1 MAELGLCIYQLECL
15 VQELLPELHR
25 HFQMQNY
32 HCSMYASGWFLTLFT
47 SCLPLPVALRVLDL
61 FLAEGMDAIFRV
73 SIAILMLSKDQ
84 LLKLD
89 MEGLLRHFQKQ
100 VPLDCELDPDYLI
113 SLACTVRY
121 DTKRLRKLS
130 KEYGAL
136 KCKEQEEQ
144 IELRRLRTEN
154 RLLRQR
160 IELLEQESAELA
172 DKLIQGQVSRA
183 QEAEDNYVIKR
194 ELSALGQREED
205 LKTQLDA
212 ALEQVRHMRIERKR
226 EFGEEAQQV
235 IDSLQEELVAV
246 KLREAEAAEELRLL
260 RERCGQLDESNRRLQ
275 EQPTDQ
281 AIAQLQEELIA
292 VKLREAEANLSMKE
306 LRLKISELNSMWQE
320 HLTQAHPPPGG
331 TVNNGANGTWT
342 TDSNHNGSSALNSL
356 GDLSQPNSLDATMGT
371 NGPPSTSSA
380 SNLAL
385 SVSASPLK
393 MLGYSFKRGG
403 SEEQRQSINEQNRL
417 RQELMSVKLR
427 EAEASA
433 ELKELRQR
441 VMELET
447 QNQVSLNQIRRQ
459 ADELGKGEETARSF
473 VDQQRALASKLAE
486 EQRRYIDLDSR
497 FKEQAMMNRIK
508 DLEQTQ
514 TIAELRQKVAAFEV
528 RREERVTV
536 EKLRQSGQ
544 EPADPTELQNRMA
557 ELQSEMFRLEVARNK
572 LGTNAIQTEQAD
584 LRI

>member
-1 MAELGLCIYQLECL
+1 MREIYKPTMAELGLCIYQLECL

-25 HFQMQNY
+25 HFELQNY
-32 HCSMYASGWFLTLFT
+32 HCSMYASSWFLTLFT
-47 SCLPLPVALRVLDL
+47 SCLSLPVAMRVLDL
-61 FLAEGMDAIFRV
+61 FLSEGMEAIFRV
-73 SIAILMLSKDQ
+73 SIAILMLSKAQ

-100 VPLDCELDPDYLI
+100 LPLDCELDPDYLI
-113 SLACTVRY
+113 SLACGVRY
-121 DTKRLRKLS
+121 DAKRLRKLS
-130 KEYGAL
+130 KEYDAL
-136 KCKEQEEQ
+136 KSKEQEEQ
-144 IELRRLRTEN
+144 VELRRLRTEN

-160 IELLEQESAELA
+160 IEHLELESGELA

-194 ELSALGQREED
+194 ELSALTQREDE
-205 LKTQLDA
+205 LRLQRDA
-212 ALEQVRHMRIERKR
+212 ALDEARRMRAERKR
-226 EFGEEAQQV
+226 EFGEEAQMV

-260 RERCGQLDESNRRLQ
+260 RERCIQLELCNERLE

-281 AIAQLQEELIA
+281 ALAQLQEELIA

-306 LRLKISELNSMWQE
+306 LRLKISELNGMWQE
-320 HLTQAHPPPGG
+320 HLAQAHPP
-331 TVNNGANGTWT
+331 NNGA
-342 TDSNHNGSSALNSL
+342 SESASAMNSL
-356 GDLSQPNSLDATMGT
+356 GESSQPSSLEVG
-371 NGPPSTSSA
+371 NGQSSSTSS
-380 SNLAL
+380 SLAM
-385 SVSASPLK
+385 SVTASPLK
-393 MLGYSFKRGG
+393 MLGYSFKK
-403 SEEQRQSINEQNRL
+403 SADERQYAGELQRL
-417 RQELMSVKLR
+417 RQELMSARLR

-459 ADELGKGEETARSF
+459 ADEMHRSEEVAGSF
-473 VDQQRALASKLAE
+473 AEQQRVLLAKLAE

-497 FKEQAMMNRIK
+497 CKEQAMMNRIK

-514 TIAELRQKVAAFEV
+514 MIAELRQKVAGFEV
-528 RREERVTV
+528 RREEQVAV
-536 EKLRQSGQ
+536 EKLHQSGQ
-544 EPADPTELQNRMA
+544 EPADPAELQDRMA
-557 ELQSEMFRLEVARNK
+557 ELQSEMFRLEVARGK
-572 LGTNAIQTEQAD
+572 LGAMQAEQAD

>member
-1 MAELGLCIYQLECL
+1 MYKPTMAELGLCIYQLECL

-61 FLAEGMDAIFRV
+61 FLCEGIEAIFRV
-73 SIAILMLSKDQ
+73 SIAILMLSKEQ

-89 MEGLLRHFQKQ
+89 MEGLLRYFQKQ

-113 SLACTVRY
+113 SLACGVRY
-121 DTKRLRKLS
+121 DPKRLRKLS
-130 KEYGAL
+130 KEYGVL
-136 KCKEQEEQ
+136 KTKEQEEMV
-144 IELRRLRTEN
+144 ELRRLRTEN

-194 ELSALGQREED
+194 ELSALTQREDE
-205 LKTQLDA
+205 LRAQLDVA
-212 ALEQVRHMRIERKR
+212 EEEVKRLRAERKR
-226 EFGEEAQQV
+226 EFGEEAQLV

-260 RERCGQLDESNRRLQ
+260 RERCAQLEDSNMRLQ
-275 EQPTDQ
+275 EQPPDQ
-281 AIAQLQEELIA
+281 AVAQLQEELIA
-292 VKLREAEANLSMKE
+292 VKLREAEANLAMKE
-306 LRLKISELNSMWQE
+306 LRLKISELNNMWQE
-320 HLTQAHPPPGG
+320 HLNTAHPASGS
-331 TVNNGANGTWT
+331 GANGLP
-342 TDSNHNGSSALNSL
+342 TDGGSGLNSL
-356 GDLSQPNSLDATMGT
+356 GDCSQPNSLEMN
-371 NGPPSTSSA
+371 NGPVSTSSA

-393 MLGYSFKRGG
+393 MLGYSFKKNVDERQAA
-403 SEEQRQSINEQNRL
+403 SEQIRL
-417 RQELMSVKLR
+417 RQELMSAKLR

-459 ADELGKGEETARSF
+459 ADEMHRYEETADSF
-473 VDQQRALASKLAE
+473 AEQQRQMQARLAE

-497 FKEQAMMNRIK
+497 CKEQAMMNRIK

-514 TIAELRQKVAAFEV
+514 LIAELRQKVAAFEV

-536 EKLRQSGQ
+536 EKLRQAGQ
-544 EPADPTELQNRMA
+544 EPADSAELQDRMA
-557 ELQSEMFRLEVARNK
+557 ELQSEMFRLEVTRNK
-572 LGTNAIQTEQAD
+572 LGAIQEQTD

>member
-1 MAELGLCIYQLECL
+1 MYKPTMAELGLCIYQLECL

-61 FLAEGMDAIFRV
+61 FLCEGMEAIFRV
-73 SIAILMLSKDQ
+73 SIAILMLSKEQ

-89 MEGLLRHFQKQ
+89 MEGLLRYFQKQ

-113 SLACTVRY
+113 SLACSVRY
-121 DTKRLRKLS
+121 DPKRLRKLS
-130 KEYGAL
+130 KEYGVL
-136 KCKEQEEQ
+136 KTKEQEEMV
-144 IELRRLRTEN
+144 ELRRLRTEN

-160 IELLEQESAELA
+160 IELLEQESGELA

-194 ELSALGQREED
+194 ELSALTQREDELRVQLNETED
-205 LKTQLDA
+205 EVKRLRA
-212 ALEQVRHMRIERKR
+212 ERKR
-226 EFGEEAQQV
+226 EFGEEAQLV

-260 RERCGQLDESNRRLQ
+260 RDKCAQLEDCNYRLQ
-275 EQPTDQ
+275 EQPPDQ
-281 AIAQLQEELIA
+281 AVAQLQEELIA
-292 VKLREAEANLSMKE
+292 VKLREAEANLAMKE
-306 LRLKISELNSMWQE
+306 LRLKISELNHMWQE
-320 HLTQAHPPPGG
+320 HLTQAHPPNG
-331 TVNNGANGTWT
+331 NGANGA
-342 TDSNHNGSSALNSL
+342 DGGSGLNSL
-356 GDLSQPNSLDATMGT
+356 GDLSQPNSLESG
-371 NGPPSTSSA
+371 NGPSSTSTA

-393 MLGYSFKRGG
+393 MLGYSFKKNVD
-403 SEEQRQSINEQNRL
+403 ERQLANEQIRL
-417 RQELMSVKLR
+417 RHELMSTKLR

-459 ADELGKGEETARSF
+459 ADEMHRCEDTANSF
-473 VDQQRALASKLAE
+473 SEQQRLMQAKLAE
-486 EQRRYIDLDSR
+486 EERRYIDLDSR
-497 FKEQAMMNRIK
+497 CKEQAMMNRIK

-514 TIAELRQKVAAFEV
+514 LIAELRQKVAAFEV

-544 EPADPTELQNRMA
+544 EPADTAELQDRMA
-557 ELQSEMFRLEVARNK
+557 ELQSEMFRLEIARNK
-572 LGTNAIQTEQAD
+572 LGAMQDQTD